1 MLPLADVTRSS
12 DCRQVSSQTPSHVT
26 VTWILPD
33 APEQRAKLDAAC
45 AGIGPVVVQT
55 ASGGSLSSPLPLT
68 IVVWN
73 TFLGRGNVDEL
84 VSKLEL
90 GDFTGGQRIDRFA
103 LVLQEVF
110 RTPILEFA
118 RRRGLSIVYAPAR
131 RRGNDADDR
140 GNAIL
145 ATAPLDQITV
155 VELPFEKQR
164 RIAVGARLG
173 ALQIVNVHFDTSVG
187 LFRGGP
193 SAARRRQARAVS
205 EALAGIPEPL
215 IIAGDLNTWW
225 GDDEPAVK
233 ALRQVF
239 PDAEPIAARETWRGP
254 LRAGNKLDYL
264 FAKGIQP
271 PVAVRRLNERFGSDH
286 WPLLA
291 TVPLP

>member
-1 MLPLADVTRSS
+1 MLPLAEVARAS
-12 DCRQVSSQTPSHVT
+12 DCRQASSQTPSHI
-26 VTWILPD
+26 TWILPD

-55 ASGGSLSSPLPLT
+55 ASGGSLSSPSPLT

-84 VSKLEL
+84 VSKLER
-90 GDFTGGQRIDRFA
+90 GDFTGGQRVDRFA

-118 RRRGLSIVYAPAR
+118 GRRGLSIVYAPAR

-145 ATAPLDQITV
+145 ATAPLDHITV

-164 RIAVGARLG
+164 RIAVGAQLG
-173 ALQIVNVHFDTSVG
+173 PLQIVNVHFDTSVG

-193 SAARRRQARAVS
+193 SAARRRQARAVT
-205 EALAGIPEPL
+205 EALARMAEPL
-215 IIAGDLNTWW
+215 IVAGDLNTWW

-233 ALRQVF
+233 ELRQVF
-239 PDAEPIAARETWRGP
+239 PDAEPIEARETWRGP
-254 LRAGNKLDYL
+254 LRTGNRLDYL
-264 FAKGIQP
+264 FAKGIRP

-291 TVPLP
+291 TVPLR